1 MQLSALY
8 RYPLKSARYESL
20 QRAGVDAL
28 GLVGDRRW
36 MLVDAGSGRF
46 LTQRLLPQM
55 GRIAVQVH
63 ADDSLTL
70 TAPGQAAL
78 HVPLP
83 GEDQDLR
90 GITVWSDSFRV
101 PDAGDAAAAWTSALL
116 GRACRLVHVPE
127 SRARQVDTG
136 YAQPGDKVA
145 FADGFPL
152 LLISQG
158 SLDDL
163 SARVGRPLEMLR
175 FRPNLVVQG
184 SAAYAEDGWKRIRI
198 GGIEFDVAKGCS
210 RCVLTTIDPFTG
222 ERTADREP
230 LTTLK
235 TYRERE
241 GDVYFGQNLLPRGSG
256 ELRVGMPVEVL
267 E

>member
-20 QRAGVDAL
+20 QSAPVDSL
-28 GLVGDRRW
+28 GLQGDRRW
-36 MLVDAGSGRF
+36 MLVDESSGRF

-55 GRIAVQVH
+55 GRIEARYNGEGGLRL
-63 ADDSLTL
+63 S
-70 TAPGQAAL
+70 APGYDSIEVALPDPDAAL
-78 HVPLP
+78 
-83 GEDQDLR
+83 R
-90 GITVWSDSFRV
+90 GVIVWSDSLRV
-101 PDAGDAAAAWTSALL
+101 PDAGDAAAAWFSAFL
-116 GRACRLVHVPE
+116 GRPCRLVQVPQ

-136 YAQPGDKVA
+136 YAEPGEKVG

-152 LLISQG
+152 LLIGQG

-163 SARVGRPLEMLR
+163 SARVGRSLEMLR
-175 FRPNLVVQG
+175 FRPNLVIAG
-184 SAAYAEDGWKRIRI
+184 AEPYAEDRWKRICI
-198 GGIEFDVAKGCS
+198 GGIEFKVAKGCS
-210 RCVLTTIDPFTG
+210 RCIVTTLDPHTG
-222 ERTADREP
+222 ERSADREP
-230 LTTLK
+230 LATLK

-241 GDVYFGQNLLPRGSG
+241 GQVYFGQNLLPRGVG

>member
-8 RYPLKSARYESL
+8 RYPLKSAGFESL
-20 QRAGVDAL
+20 EHSQVEAL
-28 GLVGDRRW
+28 GLQGDRRW
-36 MLVDAGSGRF
+36 MLVDESTGRF

-55 GRIAVQVH
+55 GRIEAR
-63 ADDSLTL
+63 DNGRGGLLLS
-70 TAPGQAAL
+70 APGCASIDVA
-78 HVPLP
+78 LP
-83 GEDQDLR
+83 GPDAELR
-90 GITVWSDSFRV
+90 GVIVWSDSLRV
-101 PDAGDAAAAWTSALL
+101 PDAGDAAAAWCSAFL
-116 GRACRLVHVPE
+116 GRACRLVQVPE

-136 YAQPGDKVA
+136 YAQPGEKVA

-152 LLISQG
+152 LLIGKG
-158 SLDDL
+158 SLEDL

-175 FRPNLVVQG
+175 FRPNLVISG
-184 SAAYAEDGWKRIRI
+184 TEPYAEDSWKRIRI
-198 GGIEFDVAKGCS
+198 GSLEFKVAKGCS
-210 RCVLTTIDPFTG
+210 RCIITTLDPQTG
-222 ERTADREP
+222 ERSADREP

-241 GDVYFGQNLLPRGSG
+241 GQVYFGQNLLPRGVG

>member
-20 QRAGVDAL
+20 PSARVDAL
-28 GLVGDRRW
+28 GVVGDRRW
-36 MLVDAGSGRF
+36 MLVEEGSGRF

-63 ADDSLTL
+63 ADQSLTL
-70 TAPGQAAL
+70 SAPGQISL
-78 HVPLP
+78 QVPLP
-83 GEDQDLR
+83 DADQDLR
-90 GITVWSDSFRV
+90 GITLWSDSFRV
-101 PDAGDAAAAWTSALL
+101 PDAGDAAAAWASAVI

-127 SRARQVDTG
+127 SRTRQVDTG

-152 LLISQG
+152 LLIGQA

-163 SARVGRPLEMLR
+163 CARIGRPLEMLR
-175 FRPNLVVQG
+175 FRPNFVVQG
-184 SAAYAEDGWKRIRI
+184 SAAYAEDSWKRIRI
-198 GGIEFDVAKGCS
+198 GDIEFDVAKGCS
-210 RCVLTTIDPFTG
+210 RCVLTTIDPHTG
-222 ERTADREP
+222 ERSADREP

-235 TYRERE
+235 TYREHE
-241 GDVYFGQNLLPRGSG
+241 GSVYFGQNLLPRGTG
-256 ELRVGMPVEVL
+256 ELHVGMAVEVL

>member
-20 QRAGVDAL
+20 ISSQVEAL
-28 GLVGDRRW
+28 GLQGDRRW
-36 MLVDAGSGRF
+36 MLVEESNGRF

-55 GRIAVQVH
+55 GRIEARYN
-63 ADDSLTL
+63 DEGGLSLS
-70 TAPGQAAL
+70 APGCASIEVA
-78 HVPLP
+78 LP
-83 GEDQDLR
+83 GPDTELR
-90 GITVWSDSFRV
+90 GVTVWSDSLRV
-101 PDAGDAAAAWTSALL
+101 PDAGDEAAAWLSTFI
-116 GRACRLVHVPE
+116 GRPCRLVQVPE

-136 YAQPGDKVA
+136 YAEPGDKVA

-152 LLISQG
+152 LLIGQG

-163 SARVGRPLEMLR
+163 SARVGRSLEMLR
-175 FRPNLVVQG
+175 FRPNLVIEG
-184 SAAYAEDGWKRIRI
+184 AEPYAEDSWKRIRI
-198 GGIEFDVAKGCS
+198 GALEFQVAKGCS
-210 RCVLTTIDPFTG
+210 RCILTTLDPHTG
-222 ERTADREP
+222 ERSADREP
-230 LTTLK
+230 LATLK

-241 GDVYFGQNLLPRGSG
+241 GQVYFGQNLLPRGVG